1 MGMRKAPKKLLKNKL
16 LFGAFFA
23 CLVACN
29 ANSPE
34 NKFLLAE
41 RLLEDHKYDAAIEEF
56 QEIVDKAPS
65 SKFGLDAQ
73 LKIAQIEHLYL
84 GRSKEAVAA
93 YRDFLKRNK
102 DEAKKKE
109 IERILADLEFQ
120 NFEDY
125 EDAAEAYA
133 KLIEKNP
140 DREDTEEIMFRIGRS
155 FFLKSKF
162 QEAVKMYTK
171 QKEQFPRGKFA
182 WKAEL
187 EIANSLSSQG
197 KCADAIKQF
206 DKVID
211 GAPKEQKVLAS
222 FGKGICYE
230 EQDDLD
236 SAYEIFSKIKADYPA
251 PSVVE
256 LKMQKIKRRK
266 ILRKR

>member
-1 MGMRKAPKKLLKNKL
+1 MKIALKKPLKNKL
-16 LFGAFFA
+16 HFGAAFFL
-23 CLVACN
+23 LVACN

-41 RLLEDHKYDAAIEEF
+41 RLLEDHKYDASIEEF

-65 SKFGLDAQ
+65 SKYGLEAQ

-84 GRSKEAVAA
+84 GRSKEAVIA
-93 YRDFLKRNK
+93 YREFLKRNK
-102 DEAKKKE
+102 DETKKKE

-125 EDAAEAYA
+125 EDAAEAYS

-140 DREDTEEIMFRIGRS
+140 EREDTEEIMFRIGRS
-155 FFLKSKF
+155 FYLKSKF
-162 QEAVKMYTK
+162 QDAVKIYTK
-171 QKEQFPRGKFA
+171 QKEKFPQGKFF

-187 EIANSLSSQG
+187 EIGNSLSSQG

-206 DKVID
+206 DKVIA
-211 GAPKEQKVLAS
+211 GAPKEQNVLAS
-222 FGKGICYE
+222 FGKAICYE

-236 SAYEIFSKIKADYPA
+236 SAYEILSKIKSDYPA